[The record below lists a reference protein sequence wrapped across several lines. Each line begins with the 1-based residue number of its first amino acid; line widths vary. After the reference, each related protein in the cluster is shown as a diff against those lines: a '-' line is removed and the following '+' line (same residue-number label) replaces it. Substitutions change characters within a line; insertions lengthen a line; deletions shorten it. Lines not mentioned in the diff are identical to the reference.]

1 MKECGGDTRFLR
13 YAVACGQ
20 TDRHIRYIRSH
31 LLGAE
36 YYKYQLSLIDPR
48 DKIGLQ
54 TELDDFCDK
63 LQWSSF
69 GHRAMEVTRSERPPF
84 SSKVDS
90 TFDDRYAEAKFSK
103 SEV

>member
-1 MKECGGDTRFLR
+1 ML
-13 YAVACGQ
+13 YADRQ
-20 TDRHIRYIRSH
+20 TDIRYIRSH

-69 GHRAMEVTRSERPPF
+69 GHRAMEVGGIVKLIKLVEIR
-84 SSKVDS
+84 
-90 TFDDRYAEAKFSK
+90 
-103 SEV
+103 